1 MKKILVSM
9 FLLVFGLC
17 LLGCDTNM
25 TSLPEEMPDD
35 FSFTLTFGFDG
46 YYDSKTGILKNGYN
60 NELECECKT
69 ILYFTEEE
77 LKGIYEIFRCYGI
90 DRFDS
95 ELKATDQMAKPS
107 YNIVITYFLN
117 NKESKII
124 IQNGSIGLNNWSYN
138 KKLGEAYFKI
148 VDEYIKASEEFKL
161 LPPNTKIYE

>member
-95 ELKATDQMAKPS
+95 ELKATDQMARPS
-107 YNIVITYFLN
+107 YNIVITY
-117 NKESKII
+117 
-124 IQNGSIGLNNWSYN
+124 
-138 KKLGEAYFKI
+138 
-148 VDEYIKASEEFKL
+148 
-161 LPPNTKIYE
+161 